1 MTKTRKVT
9 IAIGVLLLAVTVGLG
24 QGRFG
29 RMGGGGGNN
38 PAQLIRNQQVQKE
51 LNITPEQL
59 KKIDAAIQK
68 VIADNLDPDQSKR
81 LKQIT
86 LQVRGYQVFADA
98 TVQAELKFT
107 DEQKDSI
114 KTIMADN
121 AEKMKELFKGG
132 VGGGGGGFQKIQELR
147 KETQAKVVAVLTDAQ
162 KDQFKE
168 MVGAEFKLQMGMGKG
183 KKQKE

>member
-1 MTKTRKVT
+1 MTKTRKAT
-9 IAIGVLLLAVTVGLG
+9 IAVGVLLLSVAVGLG

-29 RMGGGGGNN
+29 GFGGGIGNN
-38 PAQLIRNQQVQKE
+38 PAQLIRNQQVRTE
-51 LNITPEQL
+51 LKITDEQL
-59 KKIDAAIQK
+59 KKIDAAMLK
-68 VIADNLDPDQSKR
+68 VIADTLDPDQTKR
-81 LKQIT
+81 FKQIS
-86 LQVRGYQVFADA
+86 LQVRGFQVFADA

-121 AEKMKELFKGG
+121 AEKMKELFKEGI
-132 VGGGGGGFQKIQELR
+132 GGGGGFQKIQALQ
-147 KETQAKVVAVLTDAQ
+147 KETREKVTALLTDAQ

-183 KKQKE
+183 KKKDE